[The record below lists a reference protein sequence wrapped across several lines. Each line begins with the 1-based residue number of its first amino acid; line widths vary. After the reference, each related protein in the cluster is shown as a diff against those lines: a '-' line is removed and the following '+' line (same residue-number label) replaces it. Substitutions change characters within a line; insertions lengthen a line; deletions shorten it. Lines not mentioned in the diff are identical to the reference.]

1 MTAAPDD
8 RELLARFVEIWRD
21 AAARLCDLARSLPEE
36 SRHLPTDLEGW
47 DVQDNVAHT
56 AHLETVLAG
65 GPEETIAVDEAPHI
79 KGLVG
84 LYTEQGVLARR
95 SRTMEEL
102 AAEIEQAVATR
113 HAELL
118 ADPPTDGS
126 APPTRCFGG
135 MPWDTRTLLS
145 NRPLDIWM
153 HEQDIRRAV
162 GRPDGYDAPAA
173 EHVIGVFARALPL
186 VLAKRAAAAPGTSV
200 RIELTDRD
208 RHFGA
213 EVGEDGRGR
222 PALPDSPTTLIRL
235 SAEDYVVLAGG
246 RRPAESV
253 SASYDGDAVLAQTLL
268 TKLAVTP

>member
-118 ADPPTDGS
+118 ADPPTDGA

-162 GRPDGYDAPAA
+162 GRPGGYDAPAA
-173 EHVIGVFARALPL
+173 GHVLGVFGAALPL
-186 VLAKRAAAAPGTSV
+186 VLAKRAGAPTGSSV
-200 RIELTDRD
+200 RIDLSDVDRS
-208 RHFGA
+208 FGA
-213 EVGEDGRGR
+213 EVGADGRGVR
-222 PALPDSPTTLIRL
+222 ALPDSPTATIKL
-235 SAEDYVVLAGG
+235 SAEDYVVLSGG
-246 RRPAESV
+246 RRAPETVEAVIE
-253 SASYDGDAVLAQTLL
+253 GDTELARAVLAR
-268 TKLAVTP
+268 LAVTP